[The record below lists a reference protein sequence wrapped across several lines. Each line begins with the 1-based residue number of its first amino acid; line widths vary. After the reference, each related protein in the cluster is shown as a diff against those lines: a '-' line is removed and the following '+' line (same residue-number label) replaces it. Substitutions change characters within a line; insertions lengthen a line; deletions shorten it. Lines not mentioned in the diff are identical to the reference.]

1 MNITIDPDSAEPPFE
16 QVRRRVIELVAAGE
30 LLVGTKLPTVR
41 ALAAELSIAPNTA
54 ARAYRELE
62 AADVI
67 ETRGRNGSF
76 VKARSD
82 SAEAKAQRMTVT
94 HVAELR
100 AMGLDDHVIADLLS
114 IALKLS

>member
-1 MNITIDPDSAEPPFE
+1 MTITIDPDSGEPPFE
-16 QVRRRVIELVAAGE
+16 QVRRRVIELVATGD

-41 ALAAELSIAPNTA
+41 ALAAELSIAPNTV

-62 AADVI
+62 AAEVI

-76 VKARSD
+76 VRARSD
-82 SAEAKAQRMTVT
+82 SAEAKAQRMTVD

-100 AMGLDDHVIADLLS
+100 TMGLGDDVIANLLS
-114 IALKLS
+114 IALKQS